1 MSLLLIASYHCEV
14 AGELT
19 ESIDYQVRFFATDD
33 ESEATI
39 RLKEETPNSYM
50 NSDGEMV
57 TWIFSDIVALEHDPE
72 MIDGAEIIGFITG
85 QNAKQS

>member
-1 MSLLLIASYHCEV
+1 MSD
-14 AGELT
+14 
-19 ESIDYQVRFFATDD
+19 SIDCQVRFFATDD

-50 NSDGEMV
+50 NSDGQTV

-72 MIDGAEIIGFITG
+72 VIDGAEIIGFITG